1 MNLGIRENEFEE
13 DQIKSIIE
21 NQLQSEEDN
30 EGENK
35 EEENDGF
42 DINGQ
47 DNVLFIL
54 FFYYNFKNQIPLQ
67 SKTTQTIKS
76 YFTIKNI

>member
-21 NQLQSEEDN
+21 NQLQSEENN